1 MDLVK
6 CPRCYRRTPKDAV
19 ICPLCGHRR
28 ADLPTDAPPTDLICP
43 QCYRRIPKE
52 AVTCPGCGHRR
63 ADLPSA
69 ARAHRHA
76 SPKPASRPTKN
87 PTRAKSPAKSTP
99 LPDLG
104 IEIEKADR
112 VKLADRPTS
121 TNDHARWWHDP
132 VWMVLCV
139 ILSLILVPFGI
150 YLCIPSKQTNEMVVA
165 SSEADT
171 SGSSTATGKSNGIP
185 PDVAYERDVSRIK
198 GMVLAATEVPG
209 SAQFCDR
216 FQVIPNKL
224 GNNVYVGW
232 YRNKGLNDVE
242 YQDNIVS
249 EITADGDIL
258 TLDIGAF

>member
-6 CPRCYRRTPKDAV
+6 CPRCYRRIPKDAV
-19 ICPLCGHRR
+19 ICPLCGHKR
-28 ADLPTDAPPTDLICP
+28 ADLPTDATPTDLVCP

-52 AVTCPGCGHRR
+52 AVICPVCGHQL

-69 ARAHRHA
+69 GRDHGHA
-76 SPKPASRPTKN
+76 SPKPASRTTKN
-87 PTRAKSPAKSTP
+87 PRRAKAPAKSTP

-112 VKLADRPTS
+112 VKLADHATS

-132 VWMVLCV
+132 VWMGLCV

-150 YLCIPSKQTNEMVVA
+150 YLCIPSKERNEMVVA

-171 SGSSTATGKSNGIP
+171 SGSSSAIGKSNGIP
-185 PDVAYERDVSRIK
+185 PEVAYERDVSRIK
-198 GMVLAATEVPG
+198 SMVLAATDVPS
-209 SAQFCDR
+209 SARFCDR
-216 FQVIPNKL
+216 FRVIPNEN
-224 GNNVYVGW
+224 GNRVYVGW
-232 YRNKGLNDVE
+232 YRNKGLNEVE

-249 EITADGDIL
+249 EINPNGDIL
-258 TLDIGAF
+258 TLDVGAF